1 MYTYS
6 MLHVRSVCTKRN
18 NINEERPTAE
28 AMTGLCGCTILTL
41 RQNEQMKE
49 QRFLSAPSVTAVS
62 ACASAPPHP
71 WRGACSPSL
80 HLGESVRV

>member
-1 MYTYS
+1 MSGEYVQKETQG
-6 MLHVRSVCTKRN
+6 
-18 NINEERPTAE
+18 ERGGGETNGE
-28 AMTGLCGCTILTL
+28 VTTGLCGCTILTL

-49 QRFLSAPSVTAVS
+49 QRFLSAPSTTAIS
-62 ACASAPPHP
+62 ARAGAPPHP